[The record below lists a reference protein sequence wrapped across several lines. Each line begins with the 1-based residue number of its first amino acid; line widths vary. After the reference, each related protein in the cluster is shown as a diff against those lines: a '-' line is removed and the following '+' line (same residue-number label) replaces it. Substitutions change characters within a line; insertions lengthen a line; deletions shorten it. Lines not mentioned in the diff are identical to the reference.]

1 MSESFLEV
9 EGIRIRYRKA
19 NEESPRKVVLLHG
32 MAFNADTWYKLGTIN
47 KLSEA
52 GYAVYAIDM
61 PGFGKSSGRRMSRW
75 MAAEFLRKVLDE
87 LDINQSALVG
97 PSMGGGIA
105 LSFAIL
111 YQSRLIAL
119 ILISPAGL
127 RDERIT
133 RELDKIRVPVLVF
146 WGENDRVFPINMAQY
161 LMNRIRGSE
170 LIICPNARHP
180 CYLDAPDL
188 FHKELIKFL
197 GKVFKLK

>member
-127 RDERIT
+127 RDKRIT